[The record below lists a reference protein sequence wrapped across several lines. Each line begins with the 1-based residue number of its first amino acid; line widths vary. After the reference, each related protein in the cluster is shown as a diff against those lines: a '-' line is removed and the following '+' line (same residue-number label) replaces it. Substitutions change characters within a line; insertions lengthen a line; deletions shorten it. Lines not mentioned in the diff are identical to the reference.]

1 MKLSNGFVNPETFI
15 DRELSWLAFNTRVL
29 ELAEDSSIPILE
41 RIRFLA
47 IVSSNLDDFFMIR
60 VASVKL
66 KIESGLVGTNS
77 AGLSSHSQL
86 ERILEESRILIERQ
100 NRLFHDQLV
109 SELQHK
115 NIYFVHWHELTDV
128 ERDYVSKIFEET
140 VFPVLTP
147 LAVDPSHP
155 FPYISGLSISL
166 AVLVKHP
173 ETKEEYFARVKIPNI
188 LPRFISTHAQQKSR
202 FIALEEL
209 IAAHL
214 TELFPGMTIE
224 DYYSFRLTRNE
235 DLELD
240 EDESDNLLETMVQ
253 ELSKRRFGPPVR
265 LEVESDIQPYL
276 LERLMTELE
285 IGEREVM
292 KYKGPLDFTGLNQ
305 IADLDLPELKFK
317 PLKSVIPRP
326 LVANGEF
333 DVSSFFDLLK
343 SHEILLHHPYHSFT
357 STVVQF
363 LEAAA
368 TDPDVL
374 AIKQTLYRTS
384 GDSPIIEALI
394 EAASA
399 GKQVLAVIEIRA
411 RFDELA
417 NMRWAEKLEAA
428 GVHVVYG
435 LMGLK
440 THAKLSLV
448 VRKEGEKV
456 QRYCHVGTGNYNPR
470 TARLYEDLGLLS
482 SNEDLC
488 DDLSRLFNQLSGFVK
503 DEEFSRLIVA
513 PYGMRTELLAKISKE
528 IASAHNGMPSRIR
541 LKMNSLVDEEFI
553 DKLYEA
559 SIAGVPIEIIVRG
572 ICSLVPGIPGK
583 SDNIKVKSY
592 LGMFLEHSRIY
603 SFHNGGDPEYWIG
616 SADLM
621 QRNLDRRIETLI
633 RIESAP
639 HKKYLNELLEIYSSG
654 AMSHWKGLQGNVWQ
668 RVTQDENH
676 ETLKN
681 LHDQLLERYA
691 DER

>member
-1 MKLSNGFVNPETFI
+1 MKISYRHVSPETLI
-15 DRELSWLAFNTRVL
+15 DRELSWLSFNTRVL
-29 ELAEDSSIPILE
+29 ELAEDATNPLLE
-41 RIRFLA
+41 RLRFLA

-66 KIESGLVGTNS
+66 KIESGI
-77 AGLSSHSQL
+77 AGLNTAGFSAHKQL
-86 ERILEESRILIERQ
+86 EQILEASRTLIERQ

-109 SELQHK
+109 TELAHQGLHFMHWNDLTEMERK
-115 NIYFVHWHELTDV
+115 YLSNIFAE
-128 ERDYVSKIFEET
+128 S

-147 LAVDPSHP
+147 LAVDPTHP

-173 ETKEEYFARVKIPNI
+173 VTQEEFFARVKIPNI
-188 LPRFISTHAQQKSR
+188 LPRFIATHAQHKSR

-214 TELFPGMTIE
+214 PELFPGMIIE

-235 DLELD
+235 DLELE
-240 EDESDNLLETMVQ
+240 EDESDNLVETMVQ

-305 IADLDLPELKFK
+305 IADLDLPELKFV
-317 PLKSVIPRP
+317 PFKSAIPRP
-326 LVANGEF
+326 LAANGEF

-482 SNEDLC
+482 SNVDLC

-513 PYGMRTELLAKISKE
+513 PYGMRTGLLAKISKE
-528 IASAHNGMPSRIR
+528 IAAAQNGIPSGIR
-541 LKMNSLVDEEFI
+541 LKINSLVDEEFI

-559 SIAGVPIEIIVRG
+559 SIAGVPIEITVRG

-592 LGMFLEHSRIY
+592 LGRFLEHSRIY

-633 RIESAP
+633 RIDSAE
-639 HKKYLNELLEIYSSG
+639 HKRYLHELLEIYSSG

-676 ETLKN
+676 ETLQN

-691 DER
+691 DDR

>member
-1 MKLSNGFVNPETFI
+1 MKISYRFVSPENLI

-29 ELAEDSSIPILE
+29 ELAEDESIPLLE
-41 RIRFLA
+41 RLRFLA
-47 IVSSNLDDFFMIR
+47 ITASNLDDFFMIR

-66 KIESGLVGTNS
+66 KIESGIISANS
-77 AGLSSHSQL
+77 AGLSAQKQL
-86 ERILEESRILIERQ
+86 EQILEESKILVERQ
-100 NRLFHDQLV
+100 NRIFHTQLIP
-109 SELQHK
+109 ELAESDIH
-115 NIYFVHWHELTDV
+115 FVHWRDLTEH
-128 ERDYVSKIFEET
+128 ERDYVSGIFAET
-140 VFPVLTP
+140 IFPVLTP

-166 AVLVKHP
+166 AVLVIHP
-173 ETKEEYFARVKIPNI
+173 ETQEEYFARVKIPNI
-188 LPRFISTHAQQKSR
+188 LPRFISTHPLRRSR
-202 FIALEEL
+202 FIPIEEL

-214 TELFPGMTIE
+214 NELFPGMKIE

-240 EDESDNLLETMVQ
+240 EDESENLLETMVQ

-276 LERLMTELE
+276 LDRLVSELE
-285 IGEREVM
+285 IGEREVF
-292 KYKGPLDFTGLNQ
+292 KYKGPLDLTGLNQ
-305 IADLDLPELKFK
+305 ISDLDLPELKFNSF
-317 PLKSVIPRP
+317 KSVIPKP
-326 LVANGEF
+326 LLANGEF
-333 DVSSFFDLLK
+333 DVSTFFDLLK
-343 SHEILLHHPYHSFT
+343 NHEILLHHPYHSFT

-368 TDPDVL
+368 TDPHVL

-592 LGMFLEHSRIY
+592 LGRFLEHSRIY

-654 AMSHWKGLQGNVWQ
+654 AMCHWKGLQGNVWQ

>member
-1 MKLSNGFVNPETFI
+1 
-15 DRELSWLAFNTRVL
+15 
-29 ELAEDSSIPILE
+29 
-41 RIRFLA
+41 
-47 IVSSNLDDFFMIR
+47 MIR

-66 KIESGLVGTNS
+66 KIESGIISANS
-77 AGLSSHSQL
+77 AGLSAQKQL
-86 ERILEESRILIERQ
+86 EQILEESKILVERQ
-100 NRLFHDQLV
+100 NRIFHTRLIP
-109 SELQHK
+109 ELTQSDIH
-115 NIYFVHWHELTDV
+115 FVHWRDLTEH
-128 ERDYVSKIFEET
+128 ERDYVSGIFAET

-166 AVLVKHP
+166 AVLVIHP
-173 ETKEEYFARVKIPNI
+173 ETQEEYFARVKIPNI
-188 LPRFISTHAQQKSR
+188 LPRFISTHPLRRSR
-202 FIALEEL
+202 FIPLEEL

-214 TELFPGMTIE
+214 NELFPGMEIE

-240 EDESDNLLETMVQ
+240 EDESENLLETMVQ

-276 LERLMTELE
+276 LDRLVSELE
-285 IGEREVM
+285 IGEREVF

-317 PLKSVIPRP
+317 SFKSVVPKP
-326 LVANGEF
+326 LLANGEF
-333 DVSSFFDLLK
+333 DVSTFFDLLK
-343 SHEILLHHPYHSFT
+343 NQEILLHHPYHSFT

-368 TDPDVL
+368 TDPHVL

-513 PYGMRTELLAKISKE
+513 PYGMRTGLLSKISKE
-528 IASAHNGMPSRIR
+528 IVAAHNGMPSGIK
-541 LKMNSLVDEEFI
+541 LKINSLVDEEFI

-592 LGMFLEHSRIY
+592 LGRFLEHSRIY

-654 AMSHWKGLQGNVWQ
+654 AMSHWKGLQGNAWQ

-676 ETLKN
+676 ETLEN
-681 LHDQLLERYA
+681 LHEQLLERYA
-691 DER
+691 DDR

>member
-1 MKLSNGFVNPETFI
+1 MKPHLHYVNPGSLI

-29 ELAEDSSIPILE
+29 ELAEDKSLPLLE

-47 IVSSNLDDFFMIR
+47 ISSSNLDDFFMIR

-66 KIESGLVGTNS
+66 KIESGISNANS
-77 AGLSSHSQL
+77 AGLSAQQQL
-86 ERILEESRILIERQ
+86 EQILEESKILVERQ
-100 NRLFHDQLV
+100 NRVFHNQLIP
-109 SELQHK
+109 ELAQR
-115 NIYFVHWHELTDV
+115 NIHFVHWRDLTGI
-128 ERDYVSKIFEET
+128 ERDYVSDIFAET

-147 LAVDPSHP
+147 LAVDPTHP

-166 AVLVKHP
+166 AVLVEHP
-173 ETKEEYFARVKIPNI
+173 ETEEEYFARVKIPNI
-188 LPRFISTHAQQKSR
+188 LPRFISTHPNQKTR
-202 FIALEEL
+202 FIPLEEL

-214 TELFPGMTIE
+214 NELFPGMKIE

-240 EDESDNLLETMVQ
+240 EDESENLLETMVQ

-276 LERLMTELE
+276 LDRLVSELE
-285 IGEREVM
+285 IGEREVF
-292 KYKGPLDFTGLNQ
+292 KYKGPLDLTGLNQ
-305 IADLDLPELKFK
+305 IADLDLPELKFNSFKSAVPK
-317 PLKSVIPRP
+317 PL
-326 LVANGEF
+326 LANGEF
-333 DVSSFFDLLK
+333 DVSTFFDLLK
-343 SHEILLHHPYHSFT
+343 NHEILLHHPYHSFT

-368 TDPDVL
+368 TDPHVL

-513 PYGMRTELLAKISKE
+513 PYGMRTGLLAKISKE
-528 IASAHNGMPSRIR
+528 IAAAQNGIPSGIR
-541 LKMNSLVDEEFI
+541 LKINSLVDEEFI

-592 LGMFLEHSRIY
+592 LGRFLEHSRIY

-633 RIESAP
+633 RIDSAE
-639 HKKYLNELLEIYSSG
+639 HKRYLHELLEIYSSG

-676 ETLKN
+676 ETLQN

-691 DER
+691 DDR

>member
-1 MKLSNGFVNPETFI
+1 VKISNRYASPETLI

-29 ELAEDSSIPILE
+29 ELAEDESIPLLE
-41 RIRFLA
+41 RLRFLA
-47 IVSSNLDDFFMIR
+47 ITSSNLDDFFMIR

-66 KIESGLVGTNS
+66 KIESGIINANS
-77 AGLSSHSQL
+77 AGLSAQKQL
-86 ERILEESRILIERQ
+86 EQILEESKILVERQ
-100 NRLFHDQLV
+100 NRIFHTRLIP
-109 SELQHK
+109 ELTQSDIH
-115 NIYFVHWHELTDV
+115 FVHWRDLTEH
-128 ERDYVSKIFEET
+128 ERDYVSGIFAET

-166 AVLVKHP
+166 AVLVIHP
-173 ETKEEYFARVKIPNI
+173 ETQEEYFARVKIPNI
-188 LPRFISTHAQQKSR
+188 LPRFISTHPLRRSR
-202 FIALEEL
+202 FIPLEEL

-214 TELFPGMTIE
+214 NELFPGMEIE

-240 EDESDNLLETMVQ
+240 EDESENLLETMVQ

-276 LERLMTELE
+276 LDRLVSELE
-285 IGEREVM
+285 IGEREVF

-317 PLKSVIPRP
+317 SFKSVVPKP
-326 LVANGEF
+326 LLANGEF
-333 DVSSFFDLLK
+333 DVSTFFDLLK
-343 SHEILLHHPYHSFT
+343 NQEILLHHPYHSFT

-368 TDPDVL
+368 TDPHVL

-513 PYGMRTELLAKISKE
+513 PYGMRTGLLSKISKE
-528 IASAHNGMPSRIR
+528 IVAAHNGMPSGVK
-541 LKMNSLVDEEFI
+541 LKINSLVDEEFI

-592 LGMFLEHSRIY
+592 LGRFLEHSRIY

-654 AMSHWKGLQGNVWQ
+654 AMSHWKGLQGNAWQ

-676 ETLKN
+676 ETLEN
-681 LHDQLLERYA
+681 LHEQLLERYA
-691 DER
+691 DDR

>member
-1 MKLSNGFVNPETFI
+1 
-15 DRELSWLAFNTRVL
+15 
-29 ELAEDSSIPILE
+29 
-41 RIRFLA
+41 
-47 IVSSNLDDFFMIR
+47 MIR

-66 KIESGLVGTNS
+66 KIESGIISANS
-77 AGLSSHSQL
+77 AGLSAQKQL
-86 ERILEESRILIERQ
+86 EQILEESKILVERQ
-100 NRLFHDQLV
+100 NRIFHTRLIP
-109 SELQHK
+109 ELAENDIH
-115 NIYFVHWHELTDV
+115 FVHWRDLTEH
-128 ERDYVSKIFEET
+128 ERDYVSGIFAET

-166 AVLVKHP
+166 AVLVIHP
-173 ETKEEYFARVKIPNI
+173 ETQEEYFARVKIPNI
-188 LPRFISTHAQQKSR
+188 LPRFISTHPLRRSR
-202 FIALEEL
+202 FIPLEEL

-214 TELFPGMTIE
+214 NELFPGMEIE

-240 EDESDNLLETMVQ
+240 EDESENLLETMVQ

-276 LERLMTELE
+276 LDRLVSELE
-285 IGEREVM
+285 IGEREVF

-317 PLKSVIPRP
+317 SFKSVVPKP
-326 LVANGEF
+326 LLANGEF
-333 DVSSFFDLLK
+333 DVSTFFDLLK
-343 SHEILLHHPYHSFT
+343 NQEILLHHPYHSFT

-368 TDPDVL
+368 TDPHVL

-513 PYGMRTELLAKISKE
+513 PYGMRTGLLSKISKE
-528 IASAHNGMPSRIR
+528 IVAAHNGMPSGIK
-541 LKMNSLVDEEFI
+541 LKINSLVDEEFI

-592 LGMFLEHSRIY
+592 LGRFLEHSRIY

-654 AMSHWKGLQGNVWQ
+654 AMSHWKGLQGNAWQ

-676 ETLKN
+676 ETLEN
-681 LHDQLLERYA
+681 LHEQLLERYA
-691 DER
+691 DDR

>member
-1 MKLSNGFVNPETFI
+1 MNSEFQSVNSNTLI

-29 ELAEDSSIPILE
+29 ELAEDNSLPLLE
-41 RIRFLA
+41 RLRFLA

-66 KIESGLVGTNS
+66 KIESGIVGSNS
-77 AGLSSHSQL
+77 AGLSANQQL
-86 ERILEESRILIERQ
+86 ERILEDSKRLIERQ
-100 NRLFHDQLV
+100 NRLFHESILP
-109 SELQHK
+109 ELSRL
-115 NIYFVHWHELTDV
+115 NLNLVHWSDLTEI
-128 ERDYVSKIFEET
+128 ERDYVSNIFEET

-173 ETKEEYFARVKIPNI
+173 ETREEFFARVKVPNI
-188 LPRFISTHAQQKSR
+188 LPRFIATHPNQKSR
-202 FIALEEL
+202 FITLEDV

-214 TELFPGMTIE
+214 EELFPGMDIE
-224 DYYSFRLTRNE
+224 DHYAFRLTRNE

-240 EDESDNLLETMVQ
+240 EDDSDNLLETMVQ

-276 LERLMTELE
+276 LERLISELE
-285 IGEREVM
+285 ISEREVI
-292 KYKGPLDFTGLNQ
+292 KYKGPLDLTGLNQ
-305 IADLDLPELKFK
+305 IADLDLPNLKFK
-317 PLKSVIPRP
+317 PFKGLVPKP
-326 LVANGEF
+326 LFSNGDF
-333 DVSSFFDLLK
+333 DVSTFFELLK

-368 TDPDVL
+368 TDPHVL

-448 VRKEGEKV
+448 VRKENGKI

-470 TARLYEDLGLLS
+470 TARLYEDIGILS

-488 DDLSRLFNQLSGFVK
+488 DDLTRLFNQLSGFVK
-503 DEEFSRLIVA
+503 DEEFKRLIVA
-513 PYGMRTELLAKISKE
+513 PYGMRQGLLKKIKDE
-528 IASAHNGMPSRIR
+528 ISASESGIKSGIRIK
-541 LKMNSLVDEEFI
+541 LNSLVDEEFI
-553 DKLYEA
+553 ESLYEA
-559 SIAGVPIEIIVRG
+559 SIAGVPIEIFVRG

-583 SDNIKVKSY
+583 SENIKVRSF
-592 LGMFLEHSRIY
+592 LGRFLEHSRIY
-603 SFHNGGDPEYWIG
+603 SFENRGNPEFWIG

-633 RIESAP
+633 RVDDIS
-639 HKKYLNELLEIYSSG
+639 HKRYLINLLNLYSSDEV
-654 AMSHWKGLQGNVWQ
+654 SHWKGIPGNEWLRITKDSNNESLLDIHQVI
-668 RVTQDENH
+668 
-676 ETLKN
+676 
-681 LHDQLLERYA
+681 LERIQS
-691 DER
+691 DN

>member
-1 MKLSNGFVNPETFI
+1 MKISNRYASPETLI

-29 ELAEDSSIPILE
+29 ELAEDESIPLLE
-41 RIRFLA
+41 RLRFLA
-47 IVSSNLDDFFMIR
+47 ITSSNLDDFFMIR

-66 KIESGLVGTNS
+66 KIESGIINANS
-77 AGLSSHSQL
+77 AGLSAQKQL
-86 ERILEESRILIERQ
+86 EQILEESKILVERQ
-100 NRLFHDQLV
+100 NRIFHTRLIP
-109 SELQHK
+109 ELAE
-115 NIYFVHWHELTDV
+115 NDINFVHWRDLTEH
-128 ERDYVSKIFEET
+128 ERDYVSGIFAET

-166 AVLVKHP
+166 AVLVIHP
-173 ETKEEYFARVKIPNI
+173 ETQEEYFARVKIPNI
-188 LPRFISTHAQQKSR
+188 LPRFISTHPLRRSR
-202 FIALEEL
+202 FIPLEEL

-214 TELFPGMTIE
+214 NELFPGMEIE

-240 EDESDNLLETMVQ
+240 EDESENLLETMVQ

-276 LERLMTELE
+276 LDRLVSELE
-285 IGEREVM
+285 IGEREVF
-292 KYKGPLDFTGLNQ
+292 KYQGPLDFTGLNQ

-317 PLKSVIPRP
+317 SFKSVVPKP
-326 LVANGEF
+326 LLTNGEF
-333 DVSSFFDLLK
+333 DVSTFFDLLK
-343 SHEILLHHPYHSFT
+343 NHEILLHHPYHSFT

-368 TDPDVL
+368 TDPHVL

-513 PYGMRTELLAKISKE
+513 PYGMRTGLLSKISKE
-528 IASAHNGMPSRIR
+528 IVAAHNGMPSGIK
-541 LKMNSLVDEEFI
+541 LKINSLVDEEFI

-592 LGMFLEHSRIY
+592 LGRFLEHSRIY

-654 AMSHWKGLQGNVWQ
+654 TMSHWKGLQGNAWQ

-676 ETLKN
+676 ETLEN
-681 LHDQLLERYA
+681 LHEQLLARYA

>member
-1 MKLSNGFVNPETFI
+1 VKPEFRYVNSNVLV

-29 ELAEDSSIPILE
+29 ELAEDSAIPLLE
-41 RIRFLA
+41 RLRFIA

-66 KIESGLVGTNS
+66 KIESGIAGVNS
-77 AGLSSHSQL
+77 AGLSAHKQL
-86 ERILEESRILIERQ
+86 ERILEDSRNLIERQ
-100 NRLFHDQLV
+100 NRLFHSQLLP
-109 SELQHK
+109 ELARN
-115 NIYFVHWHELTDV
+115 NIHFVHWHDLTEI
-128 ERDYVSKIFEET
+128 ERVYVKNIFEES

-166 AVLVKHP
+166 AVLVRHP
-173 ETKEEYFARVKIPNI
+173 ETKEEFFARVKVPNI
-188 LPRFISTHAQQKSR
+188 LPRFIATNANQKNR
-202 FIALEEL
+202 FLPLEEL

-214 TELFPGMTIE
+214 PELFPGMIIE

-240 EDESDNLLETMVQ
+240 EDESENLLETMVQ

-285 IGEREVM
+285 ISEREVM
-292 KYKGPLDFTGLNQ
+292 KYKGPLDLTGLNQ
-305 IADLDLPELKFK
+305 IADLDLPELKFNPFK
-317 PLKSVIPRP
+317 SIVPSPLI
-326 LVANGEF
+326 ANGEF
-333 DVSSFFDLLK
+333 DVSTFFDLLK
-343 SHEILLHHPYHSFT
+343 HHEILLHHPYHSFT

-384 GDSPIIEALI
+384 GDSPVIEALI

-448 VRKEGEKV
+448 IRKENEKV

-470 TARLYEDLGLLS
+470 TARLYEDIGILS

-503 DEEFSRLIVA
+503 DEKFARLIVA
-513 PYGMRTELLAKISKE
+513 PYGMRSGLLSKIQREILAAKAGKKSGIKFK
-528 IASAHNGMPSRIR
+528 
-541 LKMNSLVDEEFI
+541 LNSLVDEEFI
-553 DKLYEA
+553 EHLYEA
-559 SIAGVPIEIIVRG
+559 SISGVPIEIFVRG

-583 SDNIKVKSY
+583 SENIQVKSF
-592 LGMFLEHSRIY
+592 LGRFLEHSRIY
-603 SFHNGGDPEYWIG
+603 SFHNEGQTEYWIG

-633 RIESAP
+633 RVDAEE
-639 HKKYLNELLEIYSSG
+639 HKIYLEKLLELYGSEEL
-654 AMSHWKGLQGNVWQ
+654 SHWKGLPGNEW
-668 RVTQDENH
+668 RRFIKDDNGE
-676 ETLKN
+676 LLRD
-681 LHDQLLERYA
+681 LHQVLIDRSHNG
-691 DER
+691 

>member
-1 MKLSNGFVNPETFI
+1 MKQEFHYVNSNTLI
-15 DRELSWLAFNTRVL
+15 DRELSWIAFNSRVL
-29 ELAEDSSIPILE
+29 ELAEDNSVPLLE
-41 RIRFLA
+41 RLRFLA

-66 KIESGLVGTNS
+66 KIESGISALNS
-77 AGLSSHSQL
+77 SGFSAHQQL
-86 ERILEESRILIERQ
+86 ERILEDSKRLIERQ
-100 NRLFHDQLV
+100 NQLFHKIILPALAKQEIHL
-109 SELQHK
+109 
-115 NIYFVHWHELTDV
+115 VHWTDLTEV
-128 ERDYVSKIFEET
+128 ERDYVSNIFEET

-173 ETKEEYFARVKIPNI
+173 ETKEEFFARVKVPSI
-188 LPRFISTHAQQKSR
+188 LPRFIATHPHQKNR
-202 FIALEEL
+202 FITLEDV

-214 TELFPGMTIE
+214 HELFPGMTIE

-240 EDESDNLLETMVQ
+240 EDDSENLLETMVQ

-276 LERLMTELE
+276 LERLVTELE
-285 IGEREVM
+285 ISEREVI
-292 KYKGPLDFTGLNQ
+292 KYKGPLDLTGLNQ
-305 IADLDLPELKFK
+305 IADLDLPQLKFK
-317 PLKSVIPRP
+317 PFKGISPRP
-326 LVANGEF
+326 LVANGDF
-333 DVSSFFDLLK
+333 DISTFFDLLK
-343 SHEILLHHPYHSFT
+343 HQEILLHHPYHSFT

-417 NMRWAEKLEAA
+417 NMKWAEKLEAA

-448 VRKEGEKV
+448 IRKENGRV

-470 TARLYEDLGLLS
+470 TARLYEDIGILS
-482 SNEDLC
+482 SNADLC
-488 DDLSRLFNQLSGFVK
+488 DDLTRLFNQLSGFVK
-503 DEEFSRLIVA
+503 DEEFKRLMVA
-513 PYGMRTELLAKISKE
+513 PYGIRKGLITRIKNEIVGARTGKKTGI
-528 IASAHNGMPSRIR
+528 RIK
-541 LKMNSLVDEEFI
+541 LNSLVDEEFI
-553 DKLYEA
+553 ESLYEA
-559 SIAGVPIEIIVRG
+559 SIAGVPVEIFVRG

-583 SDNIKVKSY
+583 SENIKVRSF
-592 LGMFLEHSRIY
+592 LGRFLEHSRIY
-603 SFHNGGDPEYWIG
+603 SFENDGNPEFWIG

-633 RIESAP
+633 LVDSIE
-639 HKKYLNELLEIYSSG
+639 HKRYLSDLLDLYSSDDVVHWIGLPGNDWRRVTRSLSGEPLLDIHKELLERV
-654 AMSHWKGLQGNVWQ
+654 QNGN
-668 RVTQDENH
+668 
-676 ETLKN
+676 
-681 LHDQLLERYA
+681 
-691 DER
+691 

>member
-1 MKLSNGFVNPETFI
+1 VKLSYQYVSPETLI
-15 DRELSWLAFNTRVL
+15 DRELSWLSFNTRVL
-29 ELAEDSSIPILE
+29 ELAEDSAIPLLE
-41 RIRFLA
+41 RLRFLA

-66 KIESGLVGTNS
+66 KIESGIAGANS
-77 AGLSSHSQL
+77 AGFSSHKQL
-86 ERILEESRILIERQ
+86 ELILEDSRVLIERQ
-100 NRLFHDQLV
+100 NRLFHDHLV
-109 SELQHK
+109 PELAQQ
-115 NIYFVHWHELTDV
+115 NIHFVHWKDLTEI
-128 ERDYVSKIFEET
+128 ERSYVSEIFAET

-147 LAVDPSHP
+147 LAVDPTHP

-173 ETKEEYFARVKIPNI
+173 ETKEEFFARVKIPNI
-188 LPRFISTHAQQKSR
+188 LPRFIPTHAQHKTR

-285 IGEREVM
+285 ISEREVM
-292 KYKGPLDFTGLNQ
+292 KYKGPLDLTGLNQ

-317 PLKSVIPRP
+317 PFKSQVPNP
-326 LVANGEF
+326 LIANGEF
-333 DVSSFFDLLK
+333 DVSSFFDLLRN
-343 SHEILLHHPYHSFT
+343 HEILLHHPYHSFT

-513 PYGMRTELLAKISKE
+513 PYGMRTGLLAKISKE
-528 IASAHNGMPSRIR
+528 ISAAKKGKPSGIR
-541 LKMNSLVDEEFI
+541 LKLNSLVDEEFI
-553 DKLYEA
+553 DRLYEA
-559 SIAGVPIEIIVRG
+559 SIAGVPVEIFVRG

-592 LGMFLEHSRIY
+592 LGRFLEHSRIY
-603 SFHNGGDPEYWIG
+603 SFYNGGDLEYWIG

-633 RIESAP
+633 RIESAS
-639 HKKYLNELLEIYSSG
+639 HKKYLNELLGIYG
-654 AMSHWKGLQGNVWQ
+654 KGEMSHWQGLQGNVWR
-668 RVTQDENH
+668 RVTQDEN
-676 ETLKN
+676 N
-681 LHDQLLERYA
+681 VALHDLHNQLLERYA
-691 DER
+691 NDG